1 MNSVHNWQ
9 GKWSQTDGVSS
20 ENAELTSAAQKV
32 LCMHKYTDIVQ
43 QSLDQEK
50 VELGRQRYQQK
61 VKELGLTEKREI
73 KNPHG

>member
-1 MNSVHNWQ
+1 
-9 GKWSQTDGVSS
+9 
-20 ENAELTSAAQKV
+20 
-32 LCMHKYTDIVQ
+32 MHKYTDIVQ